1 MTEDDLRKKVFQLLK
16 KIAPDTEPDK
26 LKPEDNIRNTLG
38 IDSFD
43 YLSFIVALDGELGVQ
58 TPEEDY
64 GKIGTLDALVTY
76 IQKKAKQLDKNHKIQ

>member
-1 MTEDDLRKKVFQLLK
+1 MTEQEMKQIIIEALK

-26 LKPEDNIRNTLG
+26 LSPTDNIRQALE

-43 YLSFIVALDGELGVQ
+43 YLQFIVAIDEKFGFE

-64 GKIGTLDALVTY
+64 GKISSIQDLTEY
-76 IQKKAKQLDKNHKIQ
+76 IKSHIRAFKESK

>member
-1 MTEDDLRKKVFQLLK
+1 MTEDDLRKKVFELLR

-26 LKPEDNIRNTLG
+26 LKPEDNIRQVLG

-43 YLSFIVALDGELGVQ
+43 YLSFIVALDEELGVQ

-64 GKIGTLDALVTY
+64 GKISTMNTLVPY
-76 IQKKAKQLDKNHKIQ
+76 IQEKVKPA

>member
-1 MTEDDLRKKVFQLLK
+1 MTGDDIKNKVFQVLK

-26 LKPEDNIRNTLG
+26 LKPDDNIRQVLG

-43 YLSFIVALDGELGVQ
+43 YLSFIVALDEELKVQ

-64 GKIGTLDALVTY
+64 GKISTLNSLINY
-76 IQKKAKQLDKNHKIQ
+76 ILTQTK